1 MIGTLVAG
9 LIFALTLVVT
19 MRFGLL
25 AMVACLFFSFLF
37 NFYPMTADFSV
48 WYAGS
53 TIFGLCAGLAVVVY
67 SFYISLGGQPVFKAG
82 LLRE

>member
-1 MIGTLVAG
+1 MGTLFAG
-9 LIFALTLVVT
+9 LIFALTLVVI

-25 AMVACLFFSFLF
+25 AMIASLFFSFLF
-37 NFYPMTADFSV
+37 NFYPMTSDFSV

-53 TIFGLCAGLAVVVY
+53 TIFGLFAGLAVVVY